1 MITPN
6 AQLKATILKCLTATF
21 IALSL
26 ASCGGGTDV
35 PQSSGEL
42 YGQLLPESDIGANNQ
57 LQEDP
62 GTTPVVTQITAATG
76 VQIQFADEDQQ
87 QRLGSEY
94 IETQWVNMQTCLQIT
109 ALTPK
114 VLVLSERISPLSE
127 TDDVLRFID
136 GSITATATVDD
147 SSATIQVTEADFDGS
162 IGVKGNY
169 LRSIM
174 GRYLWFSAGLPE
186 RDYPYDCANQS
197 G

>member
-1 MITPN
+1 MIKP
-6 AQLKATILKCLTATF
+6 KAEMKTVIFRCLTVVVTT
-21 IALSL
+21 LSL
-26 ASCGGGTDV
+26 ASCGGGTDL
-35 PQSSGEL
+35 PQSTDEL
-42 YGQLLPESDIGANNQ
+42 SSQLLPESDIGSNNQ

-62 GTTPVVTQITAATG
+62 GTAQVVNEITAATG
-76 VQIQFADEDQQ
+76 VQIQFADENQQ
-87 QRLGSEY
+87 ARLGSDY
-94 IETQWVNMQTCLQIT
+94 IEAQWVKMQTCLQIT

-136 GSITATATVDD
+136 GSITATATVDN

-174 GRYLWFSAGLPE
+174 GRYLWFSADLPE